1 MCTVIMFSPACFRMS
16 NIPLK
21 PAHNEHKKSGCSY
34 AKEQPIF
41 SQTAARKTT
50 LTGQQPTPTWTTFV
64 TRNRQDAAP
73 RTFTTSASPDNLQ
86 EHQLEVY
93 TTIKDHYENNNPTPL
108 CMIVTGTAGTGKS
121 YLIHCIRLLLGDTL
135 KVSAPTGVA
144 SFIIEGTTLH
154 YTFQQEESSISYR
167 EIVSNTSN
175 KQCLPQDT

>member
-34 AKEQPIF
+34 AKDDF
-41 SQTAARKTT
+41 DWTAAAQAYPN
-50 LTGQQPTPTWTTFV
+50 LEEFV

-93 TTIKDHYENNNPTPL
+93 TTIKDHYENNKL
-108 CMIVTGTAGTGKS
+108 CHRYSWQGEV
-121 YLIHCIRLLLGDTL
+121 
-135 KVSAPTGVA
+135 
-144 SFIIEGTTLH
+144 
-154 YTFQQEESSISYR
+154 
-167 EIVSNTSN
+167 VSNQTAVR
-175 KQCLPQDT
+175 